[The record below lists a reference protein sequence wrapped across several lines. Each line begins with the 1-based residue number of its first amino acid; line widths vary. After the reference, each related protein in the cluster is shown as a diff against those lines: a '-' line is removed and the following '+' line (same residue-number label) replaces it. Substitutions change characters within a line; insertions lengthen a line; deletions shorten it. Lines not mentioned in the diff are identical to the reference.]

1 MHTLCNCTWGSTQLK
16 YTHTNEMKLNTVF
29 RVLLYQVLLT
39 RQGRAMHICISKLT
53 IIGSDNGLLPGRCQ
67 TMIWTNDGILLIWIL
82 GTNSSEILSKIHT
95 FSFKK
100 IHLKVSSVKWRP
112 FCLRFN
118 VSNQARA
125 SLRQWISGWYT
136 PNTGVWIKWDSIAWP
151 GSWRSYAQPLEWWSS
166 LYSSKMKS
174 NSVTDNQNLFLVTV
188 KDPNQL
194 TTKTQENRTHIN
206 IKTVFPRYGDSHV
219 KDKMVARPYYL

>member
-16 YTHTNEMKLNTVF
+16 YTHTNEIKLNAVF
-29 RVLLYQVLLT
+29 RLLLYEVLLT
-39 RQGRAMHICISKLT
+39 HQGRAMHLCISKLT
-53 IIGSDNGLLPGRCQ
+53 IIGSDNGLLLGQRQ

-82 GTNSSEILSKIHT
+82 GTNSSEILSKNHT

-125 SLRQWISGWYT
+125 SLRQWISGWCTFPTLVYQSSGARLHDLAAGRPVHNHWNGGAPYT
-136 PNTGVWIKWDSIAWP
+136 PAKWNQI
-151 GSWRSYAQPLEWWSS
+151 QL
-166 LYSSKMKS
+166 LTSKICFW
-174 NSVTDNQNLFLVTV
+174 VL
-188 KDPNQL
+188 
-194 TTKTQENRTHIN
+194 
-206 IKTVFPRYGDSHV
+206 
-219 KDKMVARPYYL
+219 